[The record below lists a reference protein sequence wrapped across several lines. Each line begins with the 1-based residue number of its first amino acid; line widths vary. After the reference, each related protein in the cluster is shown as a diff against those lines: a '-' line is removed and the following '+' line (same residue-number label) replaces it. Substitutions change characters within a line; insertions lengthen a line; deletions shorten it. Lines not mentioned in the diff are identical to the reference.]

1 MTYNSIRS
9 TSLRIRPDLA
19 SLERTFAVLN
29 FPEQWRRPISD
40 ARLTLIKNQNEGMKV
55 PIRSLNQSVNALIPG
70 VTSIQPWSA
79 MGDKPWLVA
88 ERPFDLRTLRML
100 VDSWLQVQLRKYP
113 TDQLHRLRDEVSRTD
128 LTWRE
133 VPINLAHWTQ
143 AENGTAMQAP
153 GVPIELYTLL
163 ADYAA
168 SLLCATSA
176 VFQFGGRELRFY
188 RVPTGRGAEV
198 MSWPPMPSSKP
209 GWTSSIVM
217 HFSTITRPF
226 RPYPLLYCEFGVR
239 RWAGDKIKYAD
250 GHVNAYI
257 SAPLPWLQNGQQGA
271 AFATAPI
278 LWFRSNGDQ
287 DKKSYSMR
295 WGRGDLAD
303 IMSQLG
309 SIFNLP
315 EAQAIVERPSEY
327 LERPN
332 SQNIGIVWRNGMSPE
347 HPDESGMMPI
357 DRRPLFEQVVNHL
370 AEAFI
375 QEEDFERVALQVP
388 HGEATPKNPFFMDA
402 EEEDGRDQLAEQRWR
417 AIGEVV
423 PASLRVEIWFQTERF
438 RDQLAATLCELLEV
452 PQPTTFPMTIQ
463 RHGLTL
469 TVAARA
475 LGSIGAELVAPD
487 QLKWKDSIIR
497 AIQDRIEDISNR
509 LDKLTSPC
517 IAYIELHNASGFKKE
532 LDPKRALRLGFA
544 QMGRLT
550 QFLTPIGDNEK
561 PASLASRMKNGALD
575 ALRQLG
581 VLPQL
586 PSVLN
591 LPQSVNY
598 VGIWLIKQF
607 RATAQTK
614 EQLYLPV
621 MVHIDSVTR
630 KISAFAHGF
639 NQWTSYREAL
649 QWLAEGK
656 AHGVKT
662 SSEAAALIKQVLR
675 RDLLDGDTVIWCHAQ
690 NLRQA
695 WSWIQDRNL
704 TQDKIAFDQES
715 PRPITEWP
723 NLRLIRVRDSDG
735 GETPQWYAVDEET
748 DEQGFSAGLFSMGE
762 RVFASTT
769 AKPRQFRRLS
779 LQMSRAT
786 PGPMRPKP
794 AWNPSILEVTLAA
807 LQPGDDPAAWATL
820 THQLRRFVL
829 QYDEALTLPLV
840 LHLACQMEEYVLAFP
855 ESSEDA

>member
-1 MTYNSIRS
+1 MPYNAIRS
-9 TSLRIRPDLA
+9 TSLRIRPDLP
-19 SLERTFAVLN
+19 SLDRTFAVLN
-29 FPEQWRRPISD
+29 FPEPWRRLISE
-40 ARLTLIKNQNEGMKV
+40 ARLTLSKNQNEGKV
-55 PIRSLNQSVNALIPG
+55 PIRSLNQSINALIPG
-70 VTSIQPWSA
+70 VTSIQRGSA

-113 TDQLHRLRDEVSRTD
+113 TDQLHRLRDEVSRTG
-128 LTWRE
+128 LAWRE
-133 VPINLAHWTQ
+133 VPVNLACWTQ
-143 AENGTAMQAP
+143 TDNGTAMQSPRA
-153 GVPIELYTLL
+153 PIELYTLL

-168 SLLCATSA
+168 SLLCGTNA
-176 VFQFGGRELRFY
+176 VFNFGDRELRFY
-188 RVPTGRGAEV
+188 RVPTNRGAEV
-198 MSWPPMPSSKP
+198 MSWPPMPSSTP
-209 GWTSSIVM
+209 GWTSSILI

-226 RPYPLLYCEFGVR
+226 QPYPLLYSEFGVR
-239 RWAGDKIKYAD
+239 RWAGEKIKFAD

-257 SAPLPWLQNGQQGA
+257 SAPLPWLQNEQQGA

-278 LWFRSNGDQ
+278 RWCRNGDQ

-295 WGRGDLAD
+295 WGRGDLGD

-309 SIFNLP
+309 STFNLP
-315 EAQAIVERPSEY
+315 EAQDIIEYPSAY

-332 SQNIGIVWRNGMSPE
+332 SRSIGIVWRNGMSPE

-357 DRRPLFEQVVNHL
+357 DRRPLFEQVGKHL
-370 AEAFI
+370 AEAFVR
-375 QEEDFERVALQVP
+375 EEDFERVALQVP
-388 HGEATPKNPFFMDA
+388 HGEVTPKNPFFNDSEEDA
-402 EEEDGRDQLAEQRWR
+402 ERDHLAEQRWR

-423 PASLRVEIWFQTERF
+423 PASLRVEIWFQTENF
-438 RDQLAATLCELLEV
+438 RNQVASTICELLEV
-452 PQPTTFPMTIQ
+452 PQQTAFPITIQ
-463 RHGLTL
+463 RHGLTITL
-469 TVAARA
+469 AARA
-475 LGSIGAELVAPD
+475 LGGFGAELVSPA
-487 QLKWKDSIIR
+487 QLNWKDAPVK
-497 AIQDRIEDISNR
+497 AIQDRIEEISNS
-509 LDKLTSPC
+509 LDSLSSPC

-532 LDPKRALRLGFA
+532 LDPKRAIRLGFA
-544 QMGRLT
+544 QKGRLT
-550 QFLTPIGDNEK
+550 QFLTPIRENEK
-561 PASLASRMKNGALD
+561 PASLASRMKNGVLD

-591 LPQSVNY
+591 LPKSLNY

-639 NQWTSYREAL
+639 NKWTSYAEAL

-656 AHGVKT
+656 AHGVKN

-675 RDLLDGDTVIWCHAQ
+675 RDLLDGDTVIFCHAQ

-695 WSWIQDRNL
+695 WSWIQDRHL
-704 TQDKIAFDQES
+704 AQDKIAFDQES

-735 GETPQWYAVDEET
+735 GETPEWYAVDGES
-748 DEQGFSAGLFSMGE
+748 DEQGFSAGLFRMGE

-769 AKPRQFRRLS
+769 PKPRQFKRLS

-786 PGPMRPKP
+786 PGPMAPKP

-807 LQPGDDPAAWATL
+807 LQPTDDPAAWATL
-820 THQLRRFVL
+820 AHQLRRFVL

-840 LHLACQMEEYVLAFP
+840 LHLASQMEEYVLAFP
-855 ESSEDA
+855 DSPDDA